1 MASWSERQEL
11 AKIKKTIWRK
21 WMDIIVVFLFA
32 YLCNTLAFHLFRL
45 QAIIKMFFFTYKD
58 DTIDLDLQPVAAS
71 LWLVT

>member
-1 MASWSERQEL
+1 
-11 AKIKKTIWRK
+11 
-21 WMDIIVVFLFA
+21 MDIIVVFLFA